1 MRLAFFS
8 ALVCAVALFSGCNDA
23 GNPLGMGPD
32 PVPNPKP
39 GPDPGPDAYAEARM
53 SAVDAI
59 NGYRATLHL
68 SSLSHWSEADSCAD
82 QEARHDA
89 EANQAHKS
97 FGSCDESA
105 QNECL
110 AWPSTG
116 SVVNDCLDYM
126 WNEGPGSDWSQHG
139 HYINMSNPNYTKVS
153 IGFYTTPQGKVWS
166 VQNFK

>member
-1 MRLAFFS
+1 MRLVLLC
-8 ALVCAVALFSGCNDA
+8 ALVCALSVSWGCNEA
-23 GNPLGMGPD
+23 SNPLDPGPD

-39 GPDPGPDAYAEARM
+39 GPDPSDTYAQARVD
-53 SAVDAI
+53 AVDAI
-59 NGYRATLHL
+59 NAYRATLSL
-68 SSLSHWSEADSCAD
+68 PALSHWFESDACSD
-82 QEARHDA
+82 QEVRNDA
-89 EANQAHKS
+89 IANQAHKS

-110 AWPSTG
+110 GWPTTD
-116 SVVNDCLDYM
+116 SVVNDCLEYM

-153 IGFYTTPQGKVWS
+153 IGFYMTPTGKVWS